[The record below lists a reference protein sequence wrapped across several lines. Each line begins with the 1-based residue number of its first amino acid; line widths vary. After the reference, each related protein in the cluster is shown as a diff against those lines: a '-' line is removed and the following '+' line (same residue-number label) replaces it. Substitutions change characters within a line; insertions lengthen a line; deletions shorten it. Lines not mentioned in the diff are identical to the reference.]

1 MTVAD
6 YQESLNI
13 IEPYREVWV
22 CVPELVNKTITIDV
36 LWPII
41 LLGLQISDSWYPLDT
56 AHSKCPWNWG
66 KKNMKPGHKN
76 VHLGFELEPT
86 TSNETLQPAKFQL
99 SNSQPQN
106 HPTGP
111 PVGRLI
117 PSTEMHCNQ
126 FPSTQTCSLRKN
138 LGLLGSIPPYW
149 RDWWDWS
156 AK

>member
-1 MTVAD
+1 MP
-6 YQESLNI
+6 L
-13 IEPYREVWV
+13 
-22 CVPELVNKTITIDV
+22 K
-36 LWPII
+36 
-41 LLGLQISDSWYPLDT
+41 LGE
-56 AHSKCPWNWG
+56 
-66 KKNMKPGHKN
+66 KNMTPGHKN

-138 LGLLGSIPPYW
+138 FGLLGSIPPLLEGLVGLICQIRSETQPVGVVYICIYIYIYW
-149 RDWWDWS
+149 SDWETFENHWGWCLS
-156 AK
+156 SQLLQEPINSHKVLKPCYF

>member
-1 MTVAD
+1 
-6 YQESLNI
+6 
-13 IEPYREVWV
+13 
-22 CVPELVNKTITIDV
+22 
-36 LWPII
+36 
-41 LLGLQISDSWYPLDT
+41 
-56 AHSKCPWNWG
+56 
-66 KKNMKPGHKN
+66 MKPGHKN

-126 FPSTQTCSLRKN
+126 FPSTQTCSLRKKV
-138 LGLLGSIPPYW
+138 GIAGKHSPPTGGIGGIDLPVGVVYICKYIYIYIGVIEKHSKIIGDDVYHLNSS
-149 RDWWDWS
+149 RS
-156 AK
+156 LSSHTKC